1 MSALSY
7 LITRKFRNRF
17 LEILRKPSQ
26 LISLLIVLFLI
37 GFTAFSSSTG
47 HHGEYRDIKELYAG
61 AMLLYTAV
69 FILVSKNGFSNGA
82 SMFSMADVNLIFV
95 SPFKNTKVLFYGL
108 LSQLGRS
115 LTLGLFILYQ
125 SALVRSTYG
134 VGFSAL
140 VIILVGYALT
150 VFLSQML
157 AMLIYSLTSSDD
169 RKCLAAKVIFYSVAG
184 AFVLLLLYKS
194 YSMGGINLQNLVE
207 VSGTPLM
214 KAFPVSGMMSLF
226 VEGMLTSDVKLIVIS
241 LLYCILFVAVF
252 YGIVYFTSKDFYE
265 DVLQSAEV
273 SYSAITARKEGKV
286 QENTPRKVKAG
297 KTGFTRGSGAQV
309 LYEKHKK
316 ENKRSRTLMLSG
328 TSLVFLGLTVVYCF
342 IIKEPLSIFALNVYM
357 LTIGVGTG
365 RWAKELTLPYVY
377 LIPEKNWKK
386 LFHILREQIPSLVI
400 ESVVCFLPV
409 YFILKLNIAEVCA
422 MTLARISF
430 GLLFTGINLI
440 LQRFTGSS
448 DKKFIVITVYFLLI
462 AVLSAPSIAAAVIM
476 NMYMPFY
483 MEFTYLATAVVNVP
497 VSLII
502 LFCCRNILEFADYN
516 NK

>member
-7 LITRKFRNRF
+7 LITRKFKNRF
-17 LEILRKPSQ
+17 FEIIRKPSQ
-26 LISLLIVLFLI
+26 LVSVLIIVLLI
-37 GFTAFSSSTG
+37 GFTAFTSTIG
-47 HHGEYRDIKELYAG
+47 HYGEYRDINELYAG
-61 AMLLYTAV
+61 VMLLYTAV

-125 SALVRSTYG
+125 SALVRDTYG

-140 VIILVGYALT
+140 VFILIGYALT

-157 AMLIYSLTSSDD
+157 SMLIYSLTSSDD
-169 RKCLAAKVIFYSVAG
+169 KKCLTAKVIFYSVVG
-184 AFVLLLLYKS
+184 AFAAMLIYKS
-194 YSMGGINLQNLVE
+194 YSLGGINLQNLVAA
-207 VSGTPLM
+207 SGTAIM
-214 KAFPVSGMMSLF
+214 KAMPVSGMMSLF
-226 VEGMLTSDVKLIVIS
+226 VEGMLTADVNLIVLS
-241 LLYCILFVAVF
+241 LVYCVAFVAVF

-286 QENTPRKVKAG
+286 QENTPRNVKTG
-297 KTGFTRGSGAQV
+297 KTGFTKGYGASV

-316 ENKRSRTLMLSG
+316 ENRRSRTFMLSG
-328 TSLVFLGLTVVYCF
+328 ISLVFFGLTVVYCF
-342 IIKEPLSIFALNVYM
+342 IMKEPVGIFALNVYM

-365 RWAKELTLPYVY
+365 RWAKELTLPYIY
-377 LIPEKNWKK
+377 LIPEKSYKK
-386 LFHILREQIPSLVI
+386 LFYILREQIPNLI
-400 ESVVCFLPV
+400 LESTVCFLPM
-409 YFILKLNIAEVCA
+409 YFILKLNLAEVAA
-422 MTLARISF
+422 MILARISF
-430 GLLFTGINLI
+430 GFLFIGINLI
-440 LQRFTGSS
+440 LQRFTGSN
-448 DKKFIVITVYFLLI
+448 DKKFLVITVYFLLI
-462 AVLSAPSIAAAVIM
+462 ALLSAPSIVAAVIM
-476 NMYMPFY
+476 NMYLPFY
-483 MEFTYLATAVVNVP
+483 MEFTYLAMAVVNVP

-502 LFCCRNILEFADYN
+502 LFCTRNILEYADYN